1 MGKIEILF
9 NTISYFNLLYSI
21 IIIIILSIESVSDL
35 CGNILPI
42 IIISLLL
49 SLFGFIIFCKY
60 YIQRIGTEQ
69 LYIIWSIGKLFLCG
83 MSISS
88 YINLEKECE
97 VHMKQSHNS
106 ILVLYEASVYII
118 IVEFAIF
125 LLTIMGIGF
134 VHAYYNIVESCRNN
148 NYRQL
153 QEIEPL
159 NP

>member
-1 MGKIEILF
+1 MEKIEILF
-9 NTISYFNLLYSI
+9 NTISYFNLVYSI
-21 IIIIILSIESVSDL
+21 IIISILSIESESDI

-42 IIISLLL
+42 IIISLLI

-60 YIQRIGTEQ
+60 VIRYANTVR
-69 LYIIWSIGKLFLCG
+69 LYTGWLICKIFFFG
-83 MSISS
+83 MSLVS
-88 YINLEKECE
+88 YINLDKECE

-106 ILVLYEASVYII
+106 ILVLYKATVYII
-118 IVEFAIF
+118 IGETIIF
-125 LLTIMGIGF
+125 LLTIMVTGF
-134 VHAYYNIVESCRNN
+134 VQVYYNIVESCRNN